1 MANTPIELGPAGD
14 RAAGNIKALRT
25 RRGLELSHLSQ
36 KLTEI
41 GRPIGVSALSRIENR
56 SRRIDVADLAALA
69 LALQTTPNW
78 LLFGTDPYHPLE
90 PLSVTTAVQEPAD
103 KVWRWATGEYPLWP
117 HTQRD
122 VYDFQRATRPHTPP
136 DNPAPL
142 PRGLRDLDAVRRL
155 EDAYKAAAE
164 LLDRDPRILDALILE
179 LKQEQQEP
187 WDFDKWNPGQDLLT
201 PLGDDDH
208 A

>member
-1 MANTPIELGPAGD
+1 MANTPIELGPTGD
-14 RAAGNIKALRT
+14 RTAGNIKALRT
-25 RRGLELSHLSQ
+25 LRGLELSQLSQ
-36 KLTEI
+36 KLADI

-56 SRRIDVADLAALA
+56 SRRIDVADLSALA
-69 LALQTTPNW
+69 VALQTTPNW

-90 PLSVTTAVQEPAD
+90 PLNVTTVVQEPAD
-103 KVWRWATGEYPLWP
+103 KVWRWATGEYPLGL

-122 VYDFQRATRPHTPP
+122 VYDFQKMSRPHTPP

-142 PRGLRDLDAVRRL
+142 PRGLRDHESVRRL

-164 LLDRDPRILDALILE
+164 LFERDPRILDALILE

-187 WDFDKWNPGQDLLT
+187 WDFNKWHPGQDLLT
-201 PLGDDDH
+201 PLGDDDD